1 MRKPPT
7 EAQAQHFIDSCL
19 GLDASRWDRQLFRR
33 AALAGY
39 AAGEKKLMENV
50 PGDEEEFLA
59 RSLSALRATLG
70 A

>member
-19 GLDASRWDRQLFRR
+19 GLAASRWDRHLFRR

-39 AAGEKKLMENV
+39 AAAEKKLMAEV
-50 PGDEEEFLA
+50 PSDDEEFLA
-59 RSLSALRATLG
+59 RALSSVRAKLG